1 MGPLISERCF
11 VQLFEVAT
19 IVGEDRVL
27 VGCCKLQLCF
37 VGASKILSLPG
48 GQHFKPVRTEKLCK
62 EDRHIFVEV
71 QPDEERGLGHR
82 RRG

>member
-1 MGPLISERCF
+1 M
-11 VQLFEVAT
+11 QLFEVAT

-37 VGASKILSLPG
+37 VGASKILRLPG
-48 GQHFKPVRTEKLCK
+48 GQHLEAVGTQKLCK
-62 EDRHIFVEV
+62 KDRHIFIKV
-71 QPDEERGLGHR
+71 QPDEERGLGHW